1 MADGEPEIEPGRRPG
16 TLFVVATPIGNLDDL
31 SPRAAAALR
40 EADVIAAEDTRR
52 VAILLDHVGAGA
64 RRDVRSTFDGNEA
77 ARAEELAAVLAAGRT
92 VALVSDAG
100 TPGVS
105 DPGARVVRAAIAVGA
120 PVVVIPGPVAAI
132 AALVAS
138 GLASDRFL
146 FVGFPP
152 RDPGPRAALVGGL
165 VDERATLLFYEAP
178 DRVGA
183 TLATLA
189 AGLGDERAATVSREL
204 TKRYE
209 EHVRGT
215 LGELRAR
222 FADVAPR
229 GECVIVVAGAPA
241 SAARAVV
248 DVDAAG
254 RALLAQ
260 GFGPKDVAQRL
271 VVKTGRP
278 RRELYQLAL
287 ALARDVGA

>member
-1 MADGEPEIEPGRRPG
+1 MPG
-16 TLFVVATPIGNLDDL
+16 TLYVVATPIGNLGDL
-31 SPRAAAALR
+31 SPRAAEALR
-40 EADVIAAEDTRR
+40 TADVIAAEDTRR
-52 VAILLDHVGAGA
+52 VQILLDHLGTG
-64 RRDVRSTFDGNEA
+64 RKDVRSTFDGNEA
-77 ARAEELAAVLAAGRT
+77 ARAEELAGVLVEGRT

-105 DPGARVVRAAIAVGA
+105 DPGARVVRAAIAAGA

-138 GLASDRFL
+138 GLATERFL

-152 RDPGPRAALVGGL
+152 REDGARAELAGSL
-165 VDERATLLFYEAP
+165 VDERATMLLYEAP

-189 AGLGDERAATVSREL
+189 AAFGDERAACVSREL

-215 LGELRAR
+215 LGELRER
-222 FADVAPR
+222 FAETSPR

-241 SAARAVV
+241 VARPALDLEAEV
-248 DVDAAG
+248 
-254 RALLAQ
+254 RALLAT
-260 GFGPKDVAQRL
+260 GLGPKDVAQRL
-271 VVKTGRP
+271 IVKTGRP

-287 ALARDVGA
+287 ALAREAPR

>member
-1 MADGEPEIEPGRRPG
+1 MAPG
-16 TLFVVATPIGNLDDL
+16 TLYVVATPIGNLGDL
-31 SPRAAAALR
+31 SPRAATALR
-40 EADVIAAEDTRR
+40 EAEVIAAEDTRR
-52 VAILLDHVGAGA
+52 VAILLDHLGCGGG
-64 RRDVRSTFDGNEA
+64 RDVRSTFDGNEA
-77 ARAEELAAVLAAGRT
+77 GRAEELAGELTAGRS

-138 GLASDRFL
+138 GLPTERFL
-146 FVGFPP
+146 FLGFPP
-152 RDPGPRAALVGGL
+152 REDGARAELAGTL
-165 VDERATLLFYEAP
+165 VDERATMLFYEAP

-189 AGLGDERAATVSREL
+189 AAWGDDRAACVSREL

-209 EHVRGT
+209 EHIRGT
-215 LGELRAR
+215 LGALRER
-222 FADVAPR
+222 FAEAAPR
-229 GECVIVVAGAPA
+229 GECVIVVAGADGA
-241 SAARAVV
+241 SRVIV
-248 DVDAAG
+248 DVEAEV
-254 RALLAQ
+254 RALLAT
-260 GFGPKDVAQRL
+260 GLGPKDVAQRL

-287 ALARDVGA
+287 ALARDPR

>member
-1 MADGEPEIEPGRRPG
+1 MATG
-16 TLFVVATPIGNLDDL
+16 TLYVVATPIGNLDDL
-31 SPRAAAALR
+31 SPRSAAALR
-40 EADVIAAEDTRR
+40 DAAVIAAEDTRR
-52 VAILLDHVGAGA
+52 VAILLDHLGCGGG
-64 RRDVRSTFDGNEA
+64 RDVRSTFDGNEA
-77 ARAEELAAVLAAGRT
+77 ARADELAAVLTEGRD

-138 GLASDRFL
+138 GLPTERFL
-146 FVGFPP
+146 FLGFPP
-152 RDPGPRAALVGGL
+152 REEGARAELAGSL
-165 VDERATLLFYEAP
+165 VDERATMLLYEAP

-189 AGLGDERAATVSREL
+189 AAWGDDRAACVSREL

-215 LGELRAR
+215 LGSLRER
-222 FADVAPR
+222 FAETPPR
-229 GECVIVVAGAPA
+229 GECVIVVAGADGAP
-241 SAARAVV
+241 RAPV
-248 DVDAAG
+248 DVEAEV
-254 RALLAQ
+254 RALLAT
-260 GFGPKDVAQRL
+260 GLGPKDVAQRL

-287 ALARDVGA
+287 ALARDPR